1 MSYWSYYLLWTF
13 FAYAAR
19 QPILLVG
26 VALFLLLRRFI
37 PDPGALFR
45 ATSRLG
51 KLRSQ
56 VAVNGADVKARRDLA
71 QIYLDLLRPGA
82 ALELLNEGLARK
94 PDEAEL
100 QYLAGVALQRVGKH
114 EDALPRLERAV
125 DLSPRIRFGMPFML
139 AGDSLLA
146 LGRYEEAISA
156 YEHYIDVNSSDIA
169 GPSRMAIAQAKLGD
183 HDGARKSIDDAL
195 KTWSMLPGGLKR
207 RSFGRWL
214 AAHWS
219 RVWLIR
225 DPKAI
230 VFALLGSAAI
240 AFVIV
245 RGYPLVSAALASAS
259 TAQAADDGEYGDP
272 DMPPGVD

>member
-1 MSYWSYYLLWTF
+1 VSYWSYYLAWTF

-26 VALFLLLRRFI
+26 VAIFLLLRRVI

-45 ATSRLG
+45 AMGRLG

-56 VAVNGADVKARRDLA
+56 VAVNAADVKARRDLA

-82 ALELLNEGLARK
+82 ALELLEAGIARK

-100 QYLAGVALQRVGKH
+100 QYLTGVALQRIGKH
-114 EDALPRLERAV
+114 EAALSRLEHAI

-139 AGDSLLA
+139 AGESLLA

-156 YEHYIDVNSSDIA
+156 YEHYVDINSSDIA

-183 HDGARKSIDDAL
+183 REGARKSVDEAI

-214 AAHWS
+214 AAQWS
-219 RVWLIR
+219 RVWLIH
-225 DPKAI
+225 DPRAI
-230 VFALLGSAAI
+230 ALALIGSATI
-240 AFVIV
+240 AFMIV
-245 RGYPLVSAALASAS
+245 RGYPWVSAAWASAKVAPD
-259 TAQAADDGEYGDP
+259 AQDSAYDALDVQGDAD
-272 DMPPGVD
+272 